1 MTTALRTFTGL
12 GLILFSIVFST
23 STSQAQV
30 IDLTW
35 NMLADVTFKD
45 VYLEEYDIYYYYP
58 TFGPQVLD
66 MEGREVKISGYVIP
80 VDYDEDYYVLSAFP
94 FAQCFFCGGAGP
106 ESVIDLRLKKGH
118 RTFKTDERLTFR
130 GVFTTNT
137 TDIYSLNY
145 ILEEADVVD

>member
-1 MTTALRTFTGL
+1 MKLIRQTLLGFTATFLLLTAAAL
-12 GLILFSIVFST
+12 PA
-23 STSQAQV
+23 QAQV
-30 IDLTW
+30 IDLSW

-66 MEGREVKISGYVIP
+66 MEGREVKISGYIIP

-94 FAQCFFCGGAGP
+94 FASCFFCGGAGP
-106 ESVIDLRLKKGH
+106 ESVIDLRLKPGH
-118 RTFKTDERLTFR
+118 RKFNTDERLTFR
-130 GVFTTNT
+130 GVFQTNT

-145 ILEEADVVD
+145 ILEDADVY

>member
-1 MTTALRTFTGL
+1 MTALLRPLL
-12 GLILFSIVFST
+12 GLIVIFST
-23 STSQAQV
+23 LSFNATESRAQV
-30 IDLTW
+30 VELTW

-66 MEGREVKISGYVIP
+66 MEGREVKVSGYVIP

-106 ESVIDLRLKKGH
+106 ESVIDLRLKEGH
-118 RTFKTDERLTFR
+118 RKFKTDERLTFR
-130 GVFTTNT
+130 GVFATNT

-145 ILEEADVVD
+145 ILEDADVMD

>member
-1 MTTALRTFTGL
+1 MTQFRQIFLGFIATFLLLTAAALPAK
-12 GLILFSIVFST
+12 
-23 STSQAQV
+23 AQV
-30 IDLTW
+30 IELSW

-66 MEGREVKISGYVIP
+66 MEGREVKISGYIIP

-94 FAQCFFCGGAGP
+94 FASCFFCGGAGP
-106 ESVIDLRLKKGH
+106 ESVIDLRLKPGH
-118 RTFKTDERLTFR
+118 RKFNTDERLTFR
-130 GVFTTNT
+130 GVFQTNT

-145 ILEEADVVD
+145 ILEDADVY